1 MTDIPQAAFD
11 KLIDR
16 AQWHLAHGQDADEF
30 GQITD
35 EQKEWKQRGVEILKL
50 LAAYEKRSATESF
63 LDLLFRDY
71 IEDEELMREVLGCYL
86 PEGWLTVQETD
97 FSWSCILSKTHYL
110 ELKHSHA
117 LVVDWK

>member
-1 MTDIPQAAFD
+1 MTDISQAAFD

-16 AQWHLAHGQDADEF
+16 AHWYLDRGQDADAF

-35 EQKEWKQRGVEILKL
+35 EQKEWKRQGVEILKL
-50 LAAYEKRSATESF
+50 LATYEKCSTTESF

-71 IEDEELMREVLGCYL
+71 IEDEGLMREVLGCYL
-86 PEGWLTVQETD
+86 PGDWLTVQETD

-110 ELKHSHA
+110 ELNHSHD
-117 LVVDWK
+117 LVVDWR